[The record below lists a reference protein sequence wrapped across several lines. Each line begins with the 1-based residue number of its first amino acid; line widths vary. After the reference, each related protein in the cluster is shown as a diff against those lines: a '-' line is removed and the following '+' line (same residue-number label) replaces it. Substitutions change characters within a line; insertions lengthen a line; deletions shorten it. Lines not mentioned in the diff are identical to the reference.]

1 MLPIKKV
8 ITPKQAFEVMKKYNK
23 DHDKEVPNIRYVYNY
38 AEWYEGIL
46 SYKNANDK
54 WCIYEDLWEHY
65 LNNGF
70 PDLAIKKPV
79 MKLAVALRYLHSCGI
94 DPNYKLREFRKDAD
108 AMAGI
113 TIIKEKKDG
122 ITKKWRISRT
132 DCNKF
137 LAEWNG
143 NR

>member
-1 MLPIKKV
+1 MLPIKKT
-8 ITPKQAFEVMKKYNK
+8 ITPIQAYEVMVQFNK
-23 DHDKEVPNIRYVYNY
+23 DHDKETPNIRYVYNY
-38 AEWYEGIL
+38 AELYEGVL

-54 WCIYEDLWEHY
+54 WCLYEDLWIYY
-65 LNNGF
+65 LENGF

-94 DPNYKLREFRKDAD
+94 DPNYKLREFRKDVTERG
-108 AMAGI
+108 MV
-113 TIIKEKKDG
+113 IKEKKGDVVKKHR
-122 ITKKWRISRT
+122 ITRT